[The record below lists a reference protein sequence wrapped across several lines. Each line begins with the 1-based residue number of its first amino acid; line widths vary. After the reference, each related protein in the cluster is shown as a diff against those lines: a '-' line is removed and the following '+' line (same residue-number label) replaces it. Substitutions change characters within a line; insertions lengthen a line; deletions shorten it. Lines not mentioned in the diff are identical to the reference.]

1 MLLREKDR
9 MQLERI
15 FSEIQEPVEI
25 LAYGSRVNGTAHQ
38 GSDLDLVFRKKD
50 SNQADIDLLMSL
62 KDKIHESNVP
72 IMVEIRDWNMLP
84 NSFHEQ
90 IEKQHETMFRNF

>member
-1 MLLREKDR
+1 

-25 LAYGSRVNGTAHQ
+25 LAYGSRVNGKAHQ